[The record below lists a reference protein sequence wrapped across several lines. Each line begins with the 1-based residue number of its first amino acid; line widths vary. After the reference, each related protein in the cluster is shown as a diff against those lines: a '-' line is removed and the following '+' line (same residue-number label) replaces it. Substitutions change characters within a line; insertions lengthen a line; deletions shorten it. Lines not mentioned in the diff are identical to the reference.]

1 MNGNLNVNVMNMP
14 GMNMNMAGMNNNNNN
29 NQAMAAMMQNQNYGN
44 PLMQQ
49 PQIQQQQPAAQ
60 QGVSQRPG
68 MQRAATIQQGNP
80 VTGQA
85 PMAKMGQF
93 SPNEVVSGPNS
104 APIPGTSNNSA
115 GTSQGHTPQMGN
127 QPQPPL
133 QGQFPPQYPQQ
144 PVQPVQPGQ
153 KINGG
158 PIPNNVTPIVPQQ
171 QQPTPQSQPRPGMPQ
186 QKQNMPIQGQ
196 IPGGQL
202 HSPMQKQPISNSP
215 QFFRN
220 QEQEQMQNELNAKI
234 FKRNLGNA
242 GVIRILNLID
252 QISNE
257 SYDNLSKLG
266 FWQKVIQ
273 LYCVPTCTMR
283 LTTTPPSS
291 KYTNTNNKPSNDKF
305 TLDPEQ
311 NRVPRQFELNTLTAP
326 RFFLAQILSGQVSK
340 LSITLPGLK
349 FQVMNNSSIFIISR
363 LSIQYN
369 YVDGSVSNVTGTFK
383 MLMNREFRIEWIDC
397 QCFNIQSS
405 IGFETLEKQWANF
418 SQSQSENDKK
428 EHGKSQQEFFNYLHQ
443 SSSAISLSDT
453 CGLHEDAFRVLQVGD
468 VMSNLRALM
477 GFSAAN
483 NVASPMKALELFMTT
498 NNNQQPQN
506 IQPQNK
512 MNTSDPTK
520 NGASPSPNM
529 NT

>member
-1 MNGNLNVNVMNMP
+1 MNGNLNMNVMNMP

-29 NQAMAAMMQNQNYGN
+29 NQAMAAMMQNQNFGN

-49 PQIQQQQPAAQ
+49 PQIQQQQPLPQ

-68 MQRAATIQQGNP
+68 MHRAATIQQGNP

-93 SPNEVVSGPNS
+93 SPNGIISGPNS
-104 APIPGTSNNSA
+104 APIPGTGNNSA

-133 QGQFPPQYPQQ
+133 QGQFPPQFPQQ
-144 PVQPVQPGQ
+144 PVQQGQ

-158 PIPNNVTPIVPQQ
+158 PINSNVTPIVPQQ

-186 QKQNMPIQGQ
+186 QKQNMPMQGQ
-196 IPGGQL
+196 IQGGQL
-202 HSPMQKQPISNSP
+202 HSPMQKQPIANSP

-257 SYDNLSKLG
+257 SYENLSKLG

-273 LYCVPTCTMR
+273 LYCVPSCTVR
-283 LTTTPPSS
+283 LTTAPSS
-291 KYTNTNNKPSNDKF
+291 NASKSANHKF
-305 TLDPEQ
+305 TLDAQ
-311 NRVPRQFELNTLTAP
+311 QHTLPRQFELNVLTAP

-369 YVDGSVSNVTGTFK
+369 YADGSVSNVTGTFK

-397 QCFNIQSS
+397 QCSNIQSS
-405 IGFETLEKQWANF
+405 VNFETLERQWANF
-418 SQSQSENDKK
+418 SQSQHENDRK
-428 EHGKSQQEFFNYLHQ
+428 EEDDQSQQEFPKYLRQ
-443 SSSAISLSDT
+443 SSTAIASSDT
-453 CGLHEDAFRVLQVGD
+453 CGLHEDAFRVLQIGD
-468 VMSNLRALM
+468 VMSHLRALM
-477 GFSAAN
+477 GFSTAN
-483 NVASPMKALELFMTT
+483 NISSPMKSLELFMSV

-512 MNTSDPTK
+512 MNSNDPSK
-520 NGASPSPNM
+520 NGTSPSPNM